1 MIRSKVVAGSGS
13 SVLSKHLKEATID
26 DIGVAVDQRS
36 EWAARVVM
44 FRTRYLDIRMLAD
57 SQTLAS
63 WNFFRVYVVLG
74 RST

>member
-13 SVLSKHLKEATID
+13 SVLSKHLQEATID

-57 SQTLAS
+57 SKTLAS